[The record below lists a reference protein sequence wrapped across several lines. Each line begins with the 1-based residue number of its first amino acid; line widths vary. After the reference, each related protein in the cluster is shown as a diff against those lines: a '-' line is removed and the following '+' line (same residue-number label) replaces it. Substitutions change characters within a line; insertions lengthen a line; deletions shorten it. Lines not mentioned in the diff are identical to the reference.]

1 MEIINELE
9 HQSRGVYAGGV
20 GYFGGSKEMDLCIA
34 LRTAI
39 IKNKNIYIQA
49 GAGIVFDSVPQNEYL
64 ECNPDKAGVS
74 LDITVEAADKKIP
87 TLGVCLGHQ
96 SIGQAFGGKIK
107 LANQIV
113 HGKTDS
119 IIHNHKG
126 IFRDL
131 PSPFVA
137 TRYHSLSIC
146 KKTIPSS
153 LEITAETKCGEI
165 MAIQHKELPIYGVQ
179 FHPESIMSEHGH
191 LLLKNFVSIVD
202 GTYER
207 K

>member
-1 MEIINELE
+1 MIILIDNYDSFTYNLV
-9 HQSRGVYAGGV
+9 H
-20 GYFGGSKEMDLCIA
+20 YFGEIGNDVVLFKNDEKKAAELIA
-34 LRTAI
+34 L
-39 IKNKNIYIQA
+39 NPS
-49 GAGIVFDSVPQNEYL
+49 GIVISPGP
-64 ECNPDKAGVS
+64 CNPDKAGVS
-74 LDITVEAADKKIP
+74 LDITLKAADKKIP

-107 LANQIV
+107 LASQIV

-119 IIHNHKG
+119 INHNCKG
-126 IFRDL
+126 IFKDL
-131 PSPFVA
+131 PSPFIA

-146 KKTIPSS
+146 KKTIPNS
-153 LEITAETKCGEI
+153 LEITAETNCGEI

-202 GTYER
+202 STYGR